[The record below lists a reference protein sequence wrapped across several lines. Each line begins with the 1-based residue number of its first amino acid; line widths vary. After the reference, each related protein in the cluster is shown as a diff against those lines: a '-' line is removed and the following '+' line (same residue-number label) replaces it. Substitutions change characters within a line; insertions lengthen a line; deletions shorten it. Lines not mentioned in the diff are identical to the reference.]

1 MTLLGWIHDLGYLTG
16 RADTHAPDLG
26 RLLEAEGYAYA
37 GAAGRHGTDRI
48 DYDDPADVLLN
59 IADMSV
65 TVRAYSCCS
74 TSASGTWPAGRHVP
88 PYHVAAIHVHGWP
101 VRMRIHADDEPPMRP
116 APIVVERHMPP
127 QRAPKLHVH
136 VPKHGMGRSRNRRT
150 PHHSQRAGPDTI
162 RPVHAARPRRRRPVR
177 LAP

>member
-1 MTLLGWIHDLGYLTG
+1 MPLLGWIHDLGYLTG

-65 TVRAYSCCS
+65 DGAGLLVSFDERVRDVADRWG
-74 TSASGTWPAGRHVP
+74 AAHPAGRHVP
-88 PYHVAAIHVHGWP
+88 PYHVAAIHGHGRP
-101 VRMRIHADDEPPMRP
+101 VGMRIHADDEPPMRP
-116 APIVVERHMPP
+116 A
-127 QRAPKLHVH
+127 L
-136 VPKHGMGRSRNRRT
+136 S
-150 PHHSQRAGPDTI
+150 S
-162 RPVHAARPRRRRPVR
+162 
-177 LAP
+177 

>member
-1 MTLLGWIHDLGYLTG
+1 MRGGIAVMFDLNRAAHCRGVAILMHRLAPALGLDADRMTLLGWIPDLGYPTG

-65 TVRAYSCCS
+65 DGAGLLVLFDERIRAV
-74 TSASGTWPAGRHVP
+74 AGRQARASIPCRRNPRPRP
-88 PYHVAAIHVHGWP
+88 P
-101 VRMRIHADDEPPMRP
+101 
-116 APIVVERHMPP
+116 
-127 QRAPKLHVH
+127 
-136 VPKHGMGRSRNRRT
+136 RR
-150 PHHSQRAGPDTI
+150 DTN
-162 RPVHAARPRRRRPVR
+162 PRRR
-177 LAP
+177 

>member
-1 MTLLGWIHDLGYLTG
+1 MRGGIAVMFDLNRAAHCRGVAILMRRLAPALGLDADRMTLLGWIHDLGYLTG

-65 TVRAYSCCS
+65 DGAGLLVSFDERIRDVADRWG
-74 TSASGTWPAGRHVP
+74 ASHPRVDACTRVIRRLKTTDGWARVAPLIRRMPEYRRGVP
-88 PYHVAAIHVHGWP
+88 LEG
-101 VRMRIHADDEPPMRP
+101 
-116 APIVVERHMPP
+116 
-127 QRAPKLHVH
+127 
-136 VPKHGMGRSRNRRT
+136 
-150 PHHSQRAGPDTI
+150 
-162 RPVHAARPRRRRPVR
+162 
-177 LAP
+177 